1 MNCVPLQHK
10 MGADHSEIFSAVP
23 VDPHNRLKD
32 IGPVREVEVRIL
44 PSGFTASQSVAIWSI
59 GMDQIRF
66 QWKEFAGII
75 TLGGIDVNIS
85 GHDTEPHI
93 LSVQL
98 PPMGPTALYR

>member
-1 MNCVPLQHK
+1 
-10 MGADHSEIFSAVP
+10 
-23 VDPHNRLKD
+23 
-32 IGPVREVEVRIL
+32 
-44 PSGFTASQSVAIWSI
+44 
-59 GMDQIRF
+59 MDQIRF

-98 PPMGPTALYR
+98 LPMGPTALYR